1 MNGAALLI
9 FSLGQS
15 ASFGILYGP
24 PLYFLHT
31 PHWYITAFDCSS
43 SLWNPIDLSHN
54 ACEVPAWNNR
64 SWNSLINNFVQCS
77 FFGKYIGVFV
87 SPGIFIAFV
96 NLPRNL
102 MIASSSNCK
111 PTELIML
118 PFDKILF
125 MIQFFVSNCTC
136 RIHCFLAFLSSL
148 PLIQSFPLCYG

>member
-15 ASFGILYGP
+15 ASVGILYGP
-24 PLYFLHT
+24 PLHFLHT
-31 PHWYITAFDCSS
+31 RHWYITALTVALLCGIHLIWD
-43 SLWNPIDLSHN
+43 NV
-54 ACEVPAWNNR
+54 CEVPAWNNR

-125 MIQFFVSNCTC
+125 MIQFFVSNCAC